1 MKKQHLLVALS
12 SLLILLLLA
21 GCSGG
26 LFAAPTPTPTNT
38 PVPTSTPLP
47 TATPTATPLPYYVT
61 ATVISGDI
69 QAPILLYHRWANDS
83 RENDSTHVT
92 YSTFKAQLQKLY
104 DAGFS
109 LVSLS
114 SWLDGTF
121 IVPAGRKPLVFTVDD
136 GWFSDQLYINDDGTP
151 SEYSGL
157 GLLYQFSKDHPDFGF
172 AASINVNMGDKDY
185 GDLRAGDW
193 FFVSAGDAWKTK
205 LANTMVWAIENN
217 IEIFN
222 HTYTHAD
229 LSITDPQNIEY
240 QLKMNDQTERN
251 FLALVNRSDLDTKLG
266 NVIALPFGNWPS
278 TPSGMDVLKN
288 YLNPEG
294 KPVSAIEEAYNA
306 DEAVL
311 TPSVFS
317 ANFDRMNLQRITATD
332 YSINW
337 VVSKKDEVPTVQKCQ
352 LGPTSEA
359 QANDPSN
366 LQALISSAVQNQT
379 CPEGIYHANGL
390 IFMAKNG
397 IVTQYSAATG
407 SMPPAIS
414 TPGK

>member
-121 IVPAGRKPLVFTVDD
+121 TVPAGRKPLVFTVDD

-352 LGPTSEA
+352 LGPTSAA

>member
-1 MKKQHLLVALS
+1 
-12 SLLILLLLA
+12 
-21 GCSGG
+21 
-26 LFAAPTPTPTNT
+26 
-38 PVPTSTPLP
+38 LP

-121 IVPAGRKPLVFTVDD
+121 TVPAGRKPLVFTVDD